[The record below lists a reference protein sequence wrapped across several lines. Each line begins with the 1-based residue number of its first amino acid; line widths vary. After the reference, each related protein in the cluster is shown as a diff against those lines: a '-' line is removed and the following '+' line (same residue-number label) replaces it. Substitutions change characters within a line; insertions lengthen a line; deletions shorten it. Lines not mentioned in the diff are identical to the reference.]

1 MTWGDEIPHSDR
13 PATYHS
19 RLPTL
24 QTERPSHRDAA
35 VKPAD
40 LQAEPTELKEQP
52 MEMPGPPRTA
62 REVTMQ
68 EEPTEL
74 RTSGTATETRKETGL
89 RRELLAALP
98 PLWVAATYA
107 L

>member
-1 MTWGDEIPHSDR
+1 MRSDETRDSDR
-13 PATYHS
+13 PAPYHS

-40 LQAEPTELKEQP
+40 LQAQPTELKAQP

-62 REVTMQ
+62 REEAMQ
-68 EEPTEL
+68 EEPAEL

-89 RRELLAALP
+89 RREPLAAPP